1 MFKKSLTFFF
11 ILCASCVSEDNP
23 NFKSHAS
30 AIIEDES
37 IWICHNPESKH
48 HGKQCDES
56 SEPGQCLV
64 AGDNSKFCWQLLLSD
79 CDGDAGLLYNE
90 TCDELN

>member
-1 MFKKSLTFFF
+1 MFKKISVLAVMLITA
-11 ILCASCVSEDNP
+11 CAVETNP
-23 NFKSHAS
+23 NFKDSSDALV
-30 AIIEDES
+30 EDES
-37 IWICHNPESKH
+37 IWICHSPGSKH

-90 TCDELN
+90 ICDELN